1 MLLTRLHT
9 LKYTDLSFI
18 CMAHKTITISED
30 AYYSLNNLKNG
41 NEYFSDIFLSFTSNE
56 YFIKNLLLWIKNKK
70 ANEELANSLSFIYNE
85 RNSVELRNF

>member
-30 AYYSLNNLKNG
+30 AYNSLNKLKKG
-41 NEYFSDIFLSFTSNE
+41 NESFTEIILRLTSNE
-56 YFIKNLLLWIKNKK
+56 NKRKNLLLWIKNKK